1 LQNLYNKAIDYFSEN
16 NTAKIQSYVVDP
28 IVGTVLLTL
37 KKRQNSSE
45 NLAIYA
51 QNTYFA
57 NILYQKIT
65 SIIDKENVVLL
76 PGNDFVR
83 VEYLSESK
91 ELKGELIYGLYKLR
105 HAEHLIVILTPS
117 SLLRFYPSIEL
128 FDSLFVNLKVGET
141 VEINSLR
148 SSLARLGYTRVSK
161 IDQSL
166 EFASRGEIVD
176 VFSLNYDKPI
186 RIEFFDNEIESIRL
200 FDIET
205 QISLE
210 KINECKIIPATID
223 VLSGDEIAEAKNKIL
238 NQLKKDLIN
247 KNEKKKEEL
256 EANILNDLEE
266 IQNGII
272 SFKNYK
278 YIGFLQGFHTN
289 LLDYLNNFSII
300 LSSKDDFVKSKETLL
315 NESRKFILELQ
326 SDNKCISHLEYF
338 NERANLFTGQNK
350 LYSLNSFYLNKD
362 DVSIPLR
369 SISEFNFKSDIAK
382 SLIEY
387 YLVQG
392 DKILLVA
399 KNEVQKAKLVKIL
412 EEIHEDYVL
421 TDNFNVSD
429 EARVSLMVKDFGF
442 SYEFTKEKYVV
453 LAASDIFREKNHL
466 ATYSTKF
473 KEGKIIESYEELEPG
488 EYVVHEKYGI
498 GRFSKIETVDVN
510 GVMNDYIEIIYAND
524 DKLYVPLYQFNLI
537 RKYEGKEGA
546 KPRLNNLNSKQREK
560 TKKKIKERIN
570 DLAERLLTL
579 YQDRAKIQG
588 FAFEKDDDLQK
599 EFEISFEHALTKDQ
613 EKSLQEIKEDMES
626 SYPMDRLLCGDVGF
640 GKTEVALEAAMKAV
654 LSGKQVCFLCP
665 TTILARQHYKVAIER
680 FKDFPVNI
688 QILTRMNS
696 LQDENQIKNGVSAGK
711 IDILIGTHKLL
722 SKKIEFKNLG
732 LLIVDEEQRFGVE
745 QKEKIKEQYKNIDVL
760 TLSATPIPRT
770 LQSSLIGLKNISTI
784 ETPPEGRMPVQT
796 YVINYDENAIK
807 EIISREL
814 GRQGQV
820 FYVYNEIAT
829 IYDKALKLQRLL
841 PTAKIAIIHAKMDKE
856 DVDNVMNDFYEGNID
871 VLLAT
876 TIIENGIDVRNANLL
891 IVENADRFGLAQL
904 YQIKGRVGRGDR
916 IAFAYLTIKEN
927 KKLTEEA
934 KKRLKAIQDFTE
946 LGSGYKIAQ
955 RDLLIRGAGDI
966 LGPEQAGFID
976 SVGIDMYIR
985 LLNETI
991 KEKQEGKTKN
1001 EKKITNQMSQ
1011 ISAYIPKNFANSE
1024 EKIEI
1029 YQKIVSTTTLDQLA
1043 VLERDLKDQFG
1054 NLPESTIGIFVRRT
1068 IDIYLTFEEF
1078 KEFLDYG
1085 KSVEIILAECF
1096 SEISGIGT
1104 ALFTSLIQYTNK
1116 IKMTYRNHLIH
1127 ISIDK
1132 IDERIDTLTSVLRIV
1147 HKVYMSKRRAAFV
1160 DED

>member
-1 LQNLYNKAIDYFSEN
+1 MQNLYKKALDYFSEN
-16 NTAKIQSYVVDP
+16 SNKNSENYVVDP

-57 NILYQKIT
+57 NILYKKL
-65 SIIDKENVVLL
+65 SSVIDKENIVLL

-91 ELKGELIYGLYKLR
+91 ELKSELIYGLYRVR
-105 HAEHLIVILTPS
+105 HASHLIVILTPS
-117 SLLRFYPSIEL
+117 SLMRFYPNIDL
-128 FDSLFVNLKVGET
+128 FDSLFLNIKVGD
-141 VEINSLR
+141 VIEISELKNKLSQF
-148 SSLARLGYTRVSK
+148 GYTRVSK

-186 RIEFFDNEIESIRL
+186 RIEFFDDEVESIRF
-200 FDIET
+200 FDIDT
-205 QISLE
+205 QISSS
-210 KINECKIIPATID
+210 KTNECKIIPATID
-223 VLSGDEIAEAKNKIL
+223 VLSKEEIQNAKNKII

-247 KNEKKKEEL
+247 KNDKEKEEL
-256 EANILNDLEE
+256 EANINLDLEE
-266 IQNGII
+266 IEKGVI

-278 YIGFLQGFHTN
+278 YMGFLQGFHTN
-289 LLDYLNNFSII
+289 LLDYLENFSII
-300 LSSKDDFVKSKETLL
+300 LSSKDDFTKSKEALL
-315 NESRKFILELQ
+315 NESRKFLLELQ
-326 SDNKCISHLEYF
+326 ADNKCISHLEYF
-338 NERANLFTGQNK
+338 NERADLFKGQNK
-350 LYSLNSFYLNKD
+350 LYVLNSFYLDKN

-369 SISEFNFKSDIAK
+369 AISEFNFKSENAK
-382 SLIEY
+382 NIIEY

-392 DKILLVA
+392 NRILLIA
-399 KNEVQKAKLVKIL
+399 QDDIEKAKLVKLL
-412 EEIHEDYVL
+412 EDIKEDYVL
-421 TDNFNVSD
+421 TDDFNVS
-429 EARVSLMVKDFGF
+429 EESRVTIMKKDFGF
-442 SYEFTKEKYVV
+442 SYEFTKEKFVV
-453 LAASDIFREKNHL
+453 LSAKDIFKEKNHL

-488 EYVVHEKYGI
+488 EFVVHEKYGI
-498 GRFSKIETVDVN
+498 GKFSKIETVDLN
-510 GVMNDYIEIIYAND
+510 GVKNDYIEIIYAND

-537 RKYEGKEGA
+537 RKYAGKEGA
-546 KPRLNNLNSKQREK
+546 NPRLNNLNSKQREK

-570 DLAERLLTL
+570 DLADRLLTL
-579 YQDRAKIQG
+579 YQERAKIQG
-588 FAFEKDDDLQK
+588 FAFHKDDDLQK
-599 EFEISFEHALTKDQ
+599 DFEISFEHELTKDQ
-613 EKSLQEIKEDMES
+613 EKSLQEIKQDMES
-626 SYPMDRLLCGDVGF
+626 SQPMDRLLCGDVGF

-665 TTILARQHYKVAIER
+665 TTILASQHFKVATER
-680 FKDFPVNI
+680 FKEFPVNI
-688 QILTRMNS
+688 KLLTRMCNA
-696 LQDENQIKNGVSAGK
+696 QEENEIKNGVSAGK

-722 SKKIEFKNLG
+722 SKTLQFKDLG
-732 LLIVDEEQRFGVE
+732 LLIIDEEQRFGVE
-745 QKEKIKEQYKNIDVL
+745 QKEKIKEVYKNIDVL

-814 GRQGQV
+814 GREGQV

-829 IYDKALKLQRLL
+829 IYNKALKLQRLL
-841 PTAKIAIIHAKMDKE
+841 PNAKIAIIHAKMDKE
-856 DVDNVMNDFYEGNID
+856 DIDSVMNDFYEGNVDI
-871 VLLAT
+871 LLAT

-891 IVENADRFGLAQL
+891 IVENADRFGLSQL

-991 KEKQEGKTKN
+991 KEKQEGKAKEQ
-1001 EKKITNQMSQ
+1001 EKKTNQVSQ
-1011 ISAYIPKNFANSE
+1011 ISAFIPKNFANSE

-1043 VLERDLKDQFG
+1043 ILERDLKDQFG
-1054 NLPESTIGIFVRRT
+1054 NLPESTKGLFVKRT

-1085 KSVEIILAECF
+1085 NFVEIKLAECF
-1096 SEISGIGT
+1096 SDINGIGT
-1104 ALFTSLIQYTNK
+1104 SLFTALIQYTNK
-1116 IKMTYRNHLIH
+1116 IKMTYRNHIIN
-1127 ISIDK
+1127 ISINKDE
-1132 IDERIDTLTSVLRIV
+1132 ERIKTLTNVLRAV
-1147 HKVYMSKRRAAFV
+1147 HKVYMSKRRAAYI
-1160 DED
+1160 DEN

>member
-1 LQNLYNKAIDYFSEN
+1 MQNLYTKALEFFKEN
-16 NTAKIQSYVVDP
+16 NNSKIEKYVVDP

-37 KKRQNSSE
+37 KKRQNSTE
-45 NLAIYA
+45 NLAIYT

-57 NILYQKIT
+57 NILYQKL
-65 SIIDKENVVLL
+65 SSVIDKENIVLL

-91 ELKGELIYGLYKLR
+91 ELKSELIYGLYRLR
-105 HAEHLIVILTPS
+105 HAKHLIIILTPS
-117 SLLRFYPSIEL
+117 SLLRFYPSIEN
-128 FDSLFVNLKVGET
+128 FDSLFINLKVGDII
-141 VEINSLR
+141 EIEDLR
-148 SSLARLGYTRVSK
+148 RKLASLGYIKVSK

-166 EFASRGEIVD
+166 EYASRGEIID
-176 VFSLNYDKPI
+176 VFSLNYDKPL

-205 QISLE
+205 QISTE
-210 KINECKIIPATID
+210 KIKECKIIPATID
-223 VLSGDEIAEAKNKIL
+223 VLSKEEIEGAKNRII

-247 KNEKKKEEL
+247 KNDAQKEEL
-256 EANILNDLEE
+256 QANVNLDLEQIE
-266 IQNGII
+266 QGVI

-289 LLDYLNNFSII
+289 LVDFLENYSII
-300 LSSKDDFVKSKETLL
+300 ISSKDDFEKSKEALL
-315 NESRKFILELQ
+315 NESRKFLLELQ
-326 SDNKCISHLEYF
+326 ADNKCISHLEYF
-338 NERANLFTGQNK
+338 NERADLFTKQNK
-350 LYSLNSFYLNKD
+350 LYILNSFYLDKND
-362 DVSIPLR
+362 TSIPLR
-369 SISEFNFKSDIAK
+369 AISDFNFKTENARN
-382 SLIEY
+382 LIEY

-392 DKILLVA
+392 YKILLVA
-399 KNEVQKAKLVKIL
+399 QDDTQKTKITRIL
-412 EEIHEDYVL
+412 EEIKEEYTL
-421 TDNFNVSD
+421 TDDFNIS
-429 EARVSLMVKDFGF
+429 ENTRVSLMVKDFAF
-442 SYEFTKEKYVV
+442 SYEFTKEKLVV
-453 LAASDIFREKNHL
+453 LSSKDIFKEKNHL
-466 ATYSTKF
+466 STYSTKF

-498 GRFSKIETVDVN
+498 GKFSKIETVDLN
-510 GVMNDYIEIIYAND
+510 GVKNDYIEIIYAND

-537 RKYEGKEGA
+537 RKYAGKEGA
-546 KPRLNNLNSKQREK
+546 SPRLNNLNSKQWEK

-570 DLAERLLTL
+570 DLADRLLSL
-579 YQDRAKIQG
+579 YQERAKVQG
-588 FAFEKDDDLQK
+588 FAFSKDDDLQK
-599 EFEISFEHALTKDQ
+599 EFEISFEHTLTKDQ
-613 EKSLQEIKEDMES
+613 EKSLNEIKSDMES
-626 SYPMDRLLCGDVGF
+626 SAPMDRLLCGDVGF

-665 TTILARQHYKVAIER
+665 TTILANQHYKVALER
-680 FKDFPVNI
+680 FKDFPVSI
-688 QILTRMNS
+688 KILTRMNTPS
-696 LQDENQIKNGVSAGK
+696 DEKQIKELVSAGK
-711 IDILIGTHKLL
+711 TDILIGTHKLL
-722 SKKIEFKNLG
+722 SKTIQFKNLG
-732 LLIVDEEQRFGVE
+732 LLIIDEEQRFGVE
-745 QKEKIKEQYKNIDVL
+745 QKEKIKELYTNIDVL

-784 ETPPEGRMPVQT
+784 ETAPEGRMPVQT

-829 IYDKALKLQRLL
+829 IYNKALKLQRLL
-841 PTAKIAIIHAKMDKE
+841 PNAKIAIIHAKMDKE
-856 DVDNVMNDFYEGNID
+856 DIDNVMNDFYEGNVDI
-871 VLLAT
+871 LLAT

-891 IVENADRFGLAQL
+891 IVENADKFGLSQL

-927 KKLTEEA
+927 KKLNEEA

-991 KEKQEGKTKN
+991 KEKQEGKAK
-1001 EKKITNQMSQ
+1001 EVAKKTNQVSQ
-1011 ISAYIPKNFANSE
+1011 ITAFIPKNFANSE

-1054 NLPESTIGIFVRRT
+1054 NLPESTKGIFVKRA

-1078 KEFLDYG
+1078 KEFLDYN
-1085 KSVEIILAECF
+1085 KFVEIILADCF
-1096 SEISGIGT
+1096 SELNGIGT
-1104 ALFTSLIQYTNK
+1104 ALFTALIQYTNR
-1116 IKMTYRNHLIH
+1116 IKMAYRNHLIH
-1127 ISIDK
+1127 ISINK
-1132 IDERIDTLTSVLRIV
+1132 DEEWIQTLTSVLRIV
-1147 HKVYMSKRRAAFV
+1147 HKVYMSKRKATHIN
-1160 DED
+1160 ED